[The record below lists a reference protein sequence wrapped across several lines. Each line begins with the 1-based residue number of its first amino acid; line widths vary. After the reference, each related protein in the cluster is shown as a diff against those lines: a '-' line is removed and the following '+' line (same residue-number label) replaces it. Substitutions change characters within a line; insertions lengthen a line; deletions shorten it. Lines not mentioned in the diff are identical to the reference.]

1 MNERI
6 VCVRTYDGI
15 SFSLEMEGNS
25 GNMDEPWLHDA
36 KWQPVAKGQN
46 TVWFQLHD
54 ISRVVRFK
62 ERESR
67 MVISRCCVQTEMG
80 SFPIGIEFQF
90 GKMKKAWKFVVQQYK
105 QT

>member
-1 MNERI
+1 
-6 VCVRTYDGI
+6 
-15 SFSLEMEGNS
+15 
-25 GNMDEPWLHDA
+25 
-36 KWQPVAKGQN
+36 
-46 TVWFQLHD
+46 
-54 ISRVVRFK
+54 
-62 ERESR
+62 